1 MTDAVAFRSTTDK
14 SNVKISIE
22 DLNFALLHG
31 EKLEKLPDKI
41 EVNVVYRLALA
52 SNIKDAYKYDHYSWK
67 NTRSI
72 QYPKNNPKFMKIYYY
87 CINSEKKKDG
97 RCVKHIYIS
106 ITNDFDVLV
115 SYHGNLDIATKHPHG
130 NCKLMNAHVLHHTPQ
145 STIQQID
152 QLVSKMSGAAAYK
165 TLVAANGGIDSPRN
179 ASQCNYRRQKYL
191 NNQKISHDEL
201 SNVILLSYELN
212 EFYKLLQLQP
222 ETLIILMHD
231 QMKSQLLNLLRITK
245 EIVPLYY
252 ETTFFLGE
260 IYVSILG
267 FRNVIFSERPILPLA
282 ILMHDRKLQSGHER
296 FVQILNNELPNLH
309 KNCILVTDGEDALKN
324 AFRKYYPRMLQL
336 RCWNHAMNDIKA
348 AAKKYFFIEQQKNV
362 VADADAQMNRKEI
375 IDGVIDAI
383 KTLLRASSYNE
394 FRVQYENISLHW
406 PKRFVEYF
414 EKNTLPIINELGGW
428 SGRMFQLFDEV
439 SGVKNNPIESLNAVF
454 KRWLSWKELSLYA
467 LVQMFFFVL
476 EFYVNEFR
484 RSLCSYGMYTSCRSV
499 LAFFLERVFCWF
511 LFIICGYHLQAAYN
525 DAKTDVAHLTLVSGF
540 SPDEVVAKIKSA
552 MLKQPTPANDDNPA
566 FGSTQ
571 NQAGIINLN
580 DMKDDSDNN
589 NSIEVMCNNES
600 IINRPLSNNQT
611 YINDIRQEKLTNT
624 SRASLLLEQN
634 LVQYHADTK
643 VFTVRS
649 LDHLLVHAVHMN
661 DPKRLFRC
669 SCPNTLLNCSHV
681 LAVKQFLGMSLDK
694 RDNHVNLGHERKRK
708 RIDDKIK
715 KVGGKCP
722 RRCDKESNQKYTS
735 SHFSSKQNN
744 ATNAVETRR
753 DDIISFPLNPSNNP
767 QFVTRTLTDISNLP
781 SSSTS
786 NVTTT
791 PKVIKAIRF
800 ITPVNLIVSQQQSNQ
815 AEIYSDECLLDELYS
830 KVKQAYV
837 DVNIPAVYP
846 TANKQLQQRLSD
858 FVSKEEFIVL
868 PIDDEIKVV
877 VSSFIHAYEQTGF
890 IESAPKCYE
899 RLHNIY
905 AISNKRI
912 RIVQRTLA
920 KFIVSSF
927 VNDENENEKNED
939 DKSRDDKI
947 ESGKGSDDKI
957 ESGKGSDE
965 TIEGDT
971 SQNDKIKYDKSYD
984 DKIKYDKSHD
994 DKIEDDK
1001 KYYKQH
1007 RNVLKFNQSE
1017 NVHISPHS
1025 TSHVSIN
1032 TRSKT
1037 KLSKD
1042 QNIRSSERDL
1052 EADKRKKMKR

>member
-52 SNIKDAYKYDHYSWK
+52 SNIK
-67 NTRSI
+67 
-72 QYPKNNPKFMKIYYY
+72 
-87 CINSEKKKDG
+87 
-97 RCVKHIYIS
+97 
-106 ITNDFDVLV
+106 
-115 SYHGNLDIATKHPHG
+115 GNLDIATKHPHG
-130 NCKLMNAHVLHHTPQ
+130 NCKLMNAHVLHHTPE

-252 ETTFFLGE
+252 ETTFSLGE

-348 AAKKYFFIEQQKNV
+348 AAKK
-362 VADADAQMNRKEI
+362 KEI

-624 SRASLLLEQN
+624 SRAI
-634 LVQYHADTK
+634 
-643 VFTVRS
+643 
-649 LDHLLVHAVHMN
+649 HAVHMN

-767 QFVTRTLTDISNLP
+767 QFVTLTLTDISNLP

-846 TANKQLQQRLSD
+846 AANKQLQQRLSD

-947 ESGKGSDDKI
+947 E
-957 ESGKGSDE
+957 
-965 TIEGDT
+965 
-971 SQNDKIKYDKSYD
+971 YDKSYD

>member
-52 SNIKDAYKYDHYSWK
+52 SNIK
-67 NTRSI
+67 
-72 QYPKNNPKFMKIYYY
+72 
-87 CINSEKKKDG
+87 
-97 RCVKHIYIS
+97 
-106 ITNDFDVLV
+106 
-115 SYHGNLDIATKHPHG
+115 GNLDIATKHPHG

-252 ETTFFLGE
+252 ETTFSLGE

-348 AAKKYFFIEQQKNV
+348 AAKK
-362 VADADAQMNRKEI
+362 
-375 IDGVIDAI
+375 
-383 KTLLRASSYNE
+383 
-394 FRVQYENISLHW
+394 
-406 PKRFVEYF
+406 
-414 EKNTLPIINELGGW
+414 
-428 SGRMFQLFDEV
+428 
-439 SGVKNNPIESLNAVF
+439 
-454 KRWLSWKELSLYA
+454 
-467 LVQMFFFVL
+467 
-476 EFYVNEFR
+476 

-815 AEIYSDECLLDELYS
+815 AEVRQPS
-830 KVKQAYV
+830 
-837 DVNIPAVYP
+837 
-846 TANKQLQQRLSD
+846 
-858 FVSKEEFIVL
+858 
-868 PIDDEIKVV
+868 
-877 VSSFIHAYEQTGF
+877 
-890 IESAPKCYE
+890 
-899 RLHNIY
+899 
-905 AISNKRI
+905 
-912 RIVQRTLA
+912 
-920 KFIVSSF
+920 
-927 VNDENENEKNED
+927 
-939 DKSRDDKI
+939 
-947 ESGKGSDDKI
+947 
-957 ESGKGSDE
+957 
-965 TIEGDT
+965 
-971 SQNDKIKYDKSYD
+971 
-984 DKIKYDKSHD
+984 
-994 DKIEDDK
+994 
-1001 KYYKQH
+1001 
-1007 RNVLKFNQSE
+1007 
-1017 NVHISPHS
+1017 
-1025 TSHVSIN
+1025 
-1032 TRSKT
+1032 
-1037 KLSKD
+1037 
-1042 QNIRSSERDL
+1042 
-1052 EADKRKKMKR
+1052 